1 MIPIREVL
9 VPSDL
14 SAESEQA
21 LEHASALA
29 HGLGAHLTLFHAVPL
44 PDHAYPHWAFGHGH
58 DAWVEA
64 QEIARECLER
74 DVADL
79 DPQPSSAPRIVVER
93 ATSVPRA
100 LLSFIRNIQP
110 DLTVMATH
118 GRDRLAHVL
127 LGSVTETVFK
137 NAFRPV
143 LCLRQPEHGT
153 SLPYR
158 LILVPTDLSPA
169 SRLAFPLA
177 ALLARTFGARV
188 IALQVQPAPTLATV
202 VGAPPGRDAEI
213 PTEAALWK
221 LVKPDFE
228 DLDLEARVQKGSVW
242 HSIVTTARVEKADL
256 VVMATRGH
264 DSLGDKILGSNTER
278 VVRHA
283 PCPVLVA

>member
-1 MIPIREVL
+1 MIPIREIL

-14 SAESEQA
+14 SAESELA

-29 HGLGAHLTLFHAVPL
+29 HGLAAHLTLFHAVPL

-74 DVADL
+74 DITDL
-79 DPQPSSAPRIVVER
+79 EPPPSAAPRVVVER

-100 LLSFIRNIQP
+100 LLTFIRNTQP

-143 LCLRQPEHGT
+143 LCLRQPEHGARP
-153 SLPYR
+153 PYR

-177 ALLARTFGARV
+177 ALLARTFGAKV
-188 IALQVQPAPTLATV
+188 IAMQVQATPTLGSL
-202 VGAPPGRDAEI
+202 VGAPAGREAEI
-213 PTEAALWK
+213 ATEATLWK
-221 LVKPDFE
+221 FVKPGFE
-228 DLDLEARVQKGSVW
+228 NLDLEARVQKGYVW
-242 HSIVTTARVEKADL
+242 DSIVTMARIEQADL
-256 VVMATRGH
+256 IVMATRGH

>member
-1 MIPIREVL
+1 MIPIHEIL

-21 LEHASALA
+21 LEHAWALA
-29 HGLGAHLTLFHAVPL
+29 QGLAAHLTLFHAVPL

-74 DVADL
+74 DLADL
-79 DPQPSSAPRIVVER
+79 APPPSRPARVVVER

-100 LLSFIRNIQP
+100 LLTFIRNTQP

-118 GRDRLAHVL
+118 GRDRLSQVL
-127 LGSVTETVFK
+127 LGSVTETVFR

-143 LCLRQPEHGT
+143 LCLRQPEHGAR
-153 SLPYR
+153 LPYR

-177 ALLARTFGARV
+177 ALLARTFGAKV
-188 IALQVQPAPTLATV
+188 ITLQVQPTPTLSNLLAS
-202 VGAPPGRDAEI
+202 PPGGEAQV
-213 PTEAALWK
+213 PTEATLWK
-221 LVKPDFE
+221 FVKPEFPN
-228 DLDLEARVQKGSVW
+228 LDLEARVQKGHVW
-242 HSIVTTARVEKADL
+242 DSIVTTARIEKADL
-256 VVMATRGH
+256 IVMATRGH

>member
-1 MIPIREVL
+1 MIPIREIL

-21 LEHASALA
+21 LEHANVLA
-29 HGLGAHLTLFHAVPL
+29 RSMAAHLTLFHAVPL
-44 PDHAYPHWAFGHGH
+44 PDHAYPHWAFGHCH
-58 DAWVEA
+58 DAWLQA

-79 DPQPSSAPRIVVER
+79 DPPPLSAPRIVVER

-100 LLSFIRNIQP
+100 LLTHIRNSQP

-127 LGSVTETVFK
+127 LGSVTETVFQ

-143 LCLRQPEHGT
+143 LCLRQPEHGVG
-153 SLPYR
+153 LPYR
-158 LILVPTDLSPA
+158 LILVPTDLSAA
-169 SRLAFPLA
+169 SRLAFSLA
-177 ALLARTFGARV
+177 ALVARSFGAKV
-188 IALQVQPAPTLATV
+188 IALHVQPAPALATL
-202 VGAPPGRDAEI
+202 VGSPPGRGAEV
-213 PTEAALWK
+213 PSEATLWK
-221 LVKPDFE
+221 FVKPDFE
-228 DLDLEARVQKGSVW
+228 NLDLEARMQRGQVW
-242 HSIVTTARVEKADL
+242 DSIVTTARVERADL
-256 VVMATRGH
+256 IVMATRGH

-283 PCPVLVA
+283 PCPVLVT

>member
-1 MIPIREVL
+1 MTPIREIL

-14 SAESEQA
+14 SAESERA
-21 LEHASALA
+21 LEHAAILA
-29 HGLGAHLTLFHAVPL
+29 QHLDARLSLFHAVPL

-58 DAWVEA
+58 DAWVDAEN
-64 QEIARECLER
+64 IARECLER

-79 DPQPSSAPRIVVER
+79 DPPPKTAPKIVVER

-100 LLSFIRNIQP
+100 LLSFLRSSEP

-127 LGSVTETVFK
+127 LGSVTETVFQ

-143 LCLRQPEHGT
+143 LCLRETERRSQP
-153 SLPYR
+153 PYH

-177 ALLARTFGARV
+177 ALLARSLGAR
-188 IALQVQPAPTLATV
+188 ILALHVQAAPTL
-202 VGAPPGRDAEI
+202 GALVTGGGREAEV
-213 PTEAALWK
+213 PTEATLWNFVSADFDGLTLEVRIRKGHAWDGIVSTAL
-221 LVKPDFE
+221 
-228 DLDLEARVQKGSVW
+228 A
-242 HSIVTTARVEKADL
+242 EKADL

-264 DSLGDKILGSNTER
+264 DSLGDKILGSNAAR